1 MCYWYFF
8 KKKSTLHLFPCCS
21 LYLLVPQ
28 WPRWGAQWG
37 LGGGDVCWGQGSRV
51 HRIVSVKC
59 PPEPNHL
66 LDHQES
72 RQGLSLGSF
81 VCCFLAETPSPVSVE
96 EKEIPAEI
104 RGLGG
109 CENWERTT
117 ESVGG
122 WQLLSCSGAATRSW
136 KTNCKAIWGLTWGRE
151 GKEQR

>member
-1 MCYWYFF
+1 MCYWYL
-8 KKKSTLHLFPCCS
+8 KKKKVNITPFPLLFS
-21 LYLLVPQ
+21 VFIGTTMAKVG
-28 WPRWGAQWG
+28 RSVGF
-37 LGGGDVCWGQGSRV
+37 GGGDVCWGQGSRV
-51 HRIVSVKC
+51 HSRVSVKC

-96 EKEIPAEI
+96 EKGIPAEI